1 MASNSALS
9 SEFDVK
15 PGGCVSE
22 GGERPKKLRKLRP
35 LVDRVLVRVL
45 PQKEV
50 IVNGI
55 LLPET
60 AVEKPQEGEVVAVG
74 NGAVREGR
82 RVPLDVKV
90 GQTVVFG
97 KFMGNEVEVMDEK
110 LLLLRED
117 ELMGVYES

>member
-1 MASNSALS
+1 MAGRTS
-9 SEFDVK
+9 FDPAAEESVAV
-15 PGGCVSE
+15 VSPTK
-22 GGERPKKLRKLRP
+22 RLRP
-35 LVDRVLVRVL
+35 LVDRILVRVL

-55 LLPET
+55 LLPDT
-60 AVEKPQEGEVVAVG
+60 AVEKPQEGVAVAVG

-82 RVPLDVKV
+82 RIPLDVKV

-97 KFMGNEVEVMDEK
+97 KFMGNEVEVMGEK

-117 ELMGVYES
+117 ELMGVYEDA